1 MDWNALLAAWVGLS
15 AVLYVSLGV
24 RVAVNRLDRRSYL
37 IIPLILVIA
46 IWVGTGAIEILSD
59 DLLGFR
65 IGRVGHYFGTAF
77 TPLAAYLY
85 FRAYTGSPL
94 HARVLL
100 ALAII
105 PAVSVTLAATN
116 DAHELM
122 WRLPITNE
130 AGHFLSRP
138 VEFGSW
144 FKAVHAP
151 YSYGIVVMCVI
162 TLMRQ
167 TSAVTPVH
175 RRGLTMLT
183 AACVIP
189 LLVSVAHNLGFGP
202 ATLPVV
208 PIVFSMTLPFYAW
221 VIFSQALVDFSPV
234 AYETVFQNMHDP
246 VIVLDAEDRI
256 IGLNH
261 GAEDMFA
268 VSEKEAL
275 MSTLSQLAKGNMEQI
290 RKALVSGEPQRIV
303 TATGRF
309 MHLRVS
315 PIASANSPMKQGRV
329 LMFRDVSDVERAQKE
344 VMSSE
349 MLLRTLVD
357 HSANG
362 ILRLR
367 WKEQPGGG
375 SSSVLTCIFANKAAA
390 RFLRQEIDQLIGRAA
405 SELFCQLSS
414 GGELNETQKIMNE
427 FDTAAAAGRRI
438 DLELKTRPGDEG
450 SWVRLISEPVGD
462 DVAVTLIDMSD
473 RKARELRMESDA
485 LTDPLTSVHN
495 RRGFL
500 QNAARRL
507 QLSDDNAQGALLF
520 IDLNNFK
527 EINDELGHDAGD
539 AVLVEVANRL
549 RSRLRP
555 SDIIGRPGG
564 DEFVALVPDLGE
576 EEAEGLAIRL
586 SESLAGPHEIN
597 GKDYFC
603 PGSIGLALYPKN
615 ANTLTGLMRCA
626 DEAMYRAKSRC
637 KDATAISE
645 RALLEK
651 AI

>member
-1 MDWNALLAAWVGLS
+1 MDWNVLLGAWVGLS
-15 AVLYVSLGV
+15 ALLYLSLAL
-24 RVAVNRLDRRSYL
+24 RIALNRLDQRNYL
-37 IIPLILVIA
+37 IIPLILVIS
-46 IWVGTGAIEILSD
+46 IWVATGAIEILSD

-65 IGRVGHYFGTAF
+65 IGRVGHYIGTAF

-94 HARVLL
+94 RARVLL

-105 PAVSVTLAATN
+105 PAISVSLAATN

-122 WRLPITNE
+122 WRLPIINE
-130 AGHFLSRP
+130 AGQFLSRP
-138 VEFGSW
+138 VEFGTW

-151 YSYGIVVMCVI
+151 YSYGVVVLCVI
-162 TLMRQ
+162 ALMRQ
-167 TSAVTPVH
+167 SSAVTPVH
-175 RRGLTMLT
+175 RRGLKMLT

-189 LLVSVAHNLGFGP
+189 LMVSVAHNLGFGP

-208 PIVFSMTLPFYAW
+208 PVVFAMTLPFYAW
-221 VIFSQALVDFSPV
+221 VILSQALVDFSPV

-246 VIVLDAEDRI
+246 VIVLDGEDRI

-275 MSTLSQLAKGNMEQI
+275 MSTLSQLAKGNLEQI
-290 RKALVSGEPQRIV
+290 RKALETGEPQKIV
-303 TATGRF
+303 TTTGRF

-315 PIASANSPMKQGRV
+315 PISGSNGSMQQGRV
-329 LMFRDVSDVERAQKE
+329 LMFRDVSDVEKAQKE
-344 VMSSE
+344 VINSE

-367 WKEQPGGG
+367 WKEQADGG
-375 SSSVLTCIFANKAAA
+375 SVLTCIFANNAAA
-390 RFLRQEIDQLIGRAA
+390 EFLRQDMDQLVGKPAR
-405 SELFCQLSS
+405 ELFCQLSS
-414 GGELNETQKIMNE
+414 GGELNETQKIMHE
-427 FDTAAAAGRRI
+427 LDAAAAAGRRI
-438 DLELKTRPGDEG
+438 DVELKTRPSESGG
-450 SWVRLISEPVGD
+450 WVRLISEPVGD
-462 DVAVTLIDMSD
+462 DVAVTLIDVSD
-473 RKARELRMESDA
+473 RKAKEIQMESDA
-485 LTDPLTSVHN
+485 VTDPLTGVLN

-500 QNAARRL
+500 HNASRRL
-507 QLSDDNAQGALLF
+507 QLSADSAQGALLF

-539 AVLVEVANRL
+539 AVLVAVADRL
-549 RSRLRP
+549 RGRLRP

-564 DEFVALVPDLGE
+564 DEFVALVPDLKE

-586 SESLAGPHEIN
+586 SESLAQPHEIK
-597 GKDYFC
+597 GKKYFC

-637 KDATAISE
+637 RDASAISE